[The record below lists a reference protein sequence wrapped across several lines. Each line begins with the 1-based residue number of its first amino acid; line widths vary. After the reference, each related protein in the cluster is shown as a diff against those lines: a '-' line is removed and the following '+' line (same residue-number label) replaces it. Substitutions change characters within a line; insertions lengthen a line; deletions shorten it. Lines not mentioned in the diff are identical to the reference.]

1 MSTAVSALSLV
12 SLTVITM
19 LAFAANSVLCRYALG
34 SNLMDAASFSALR
47 LITGAIFLLSLVY
60 FKDPAFKLAKPSQ
73 AKPSQA
79 KPRPVPVLAL
89 LAYMLGF
96 SFAYN
101 QLSAAT
107 GALLL
112 FGFVQITMLAFAL
125 RGGECPTLAGIAGY
139 AVAVSGLL
147 YLVAPGLESPPL
159 SYAGLMAIAGV
170 AWGIYSILGAGGR
183 DLTQATAQNFFYA
196 SLIAIFVSFSQIQNL
211 SITWQGALAAAV
223 SGAVTSGLGYSIW
236 YYLVGSI
243 RAMTAALAQL
253 SVPAIAA
260 VGGAL
265 LLLEPLNQRIVL
277 STLLTLGGTA
287 FVLVVTERK
296 PH

>member
-12 SLTVITM
+12 LLTVITM

-47 LITGAIFLLSLVY
+47 LMAGAIFLLSLVY
-60 FKDPAFKLAKPSQ
+60 FKDPAFKLAKP
-73 AKPSQA
+73 
-79 KPRPVPVLAL
+79 RTVPVLAL
-89 LAYMLGF
+89 LVYMLGF

-183 DLTQATAQNFFYA
+183 DPTQATAQNFFYA

>member
-19 LAFAANSVLCRYALG
+19 LAFAANSVLCCYALG

-60 FKDPAFKLAKPSQ
+60 FKDPAFKLAN
-73 AKPSQA
+73 
-79 KPRPVPVLAL
+79 PRPVPVLAL

-183 DLTQATAQNFFYA
+183 DPTQATAQNFFYA

-243 RAMTAALAQL
+243 RAVTAALAQL

>member
-1 MSTAVSALSLV
+1 MSTAVSGLSLV
-12 SLTVITM
+12 LLTVITM

-47 LITGAIFLLSLVY
+47 LIAGAIFLLSLVY
-60 FKDPAFKLAKPSQ
+60 FKDSAFKLAKP
-73 AKPSQA
+73 
-79 KPRPVPVLAL
+79 RTVPVLAL

-125 RGGECPTLAGIAGY
+125 RGGERPALAGIAGY

-183 DLTQATAQNFFYA
+183 DPTQATAQNFFYA

-243 RAMTAALAQL
+243 RAVTAALAQL

>member
-1 MSTAVSALSLV
+1 MSTAVSGLSLV
-12 SLTVITM
+12 LLTVITM

-34 SNLMDAASFSALR
+34 LNLMDAASFSALR
-47 LITGAIFLLSLVY
+47 LIAGAIFLLSLVY
-60 FKDPAFKLAKPSQ
+60 FKDSAFKLAKP
-73 AKPSQA
+73 
-79 KPRPVPVLAL
+79 RTVPVLAL
-89 LAYMLGF
+89 LTYMLGF

>member
-12 SLTVITM
+12 LLTVITM

-47 LITGAIFLLSLVY
+47 LIAGAIFLLSLVY
-60 FKDPAFKLAKPSQ
+60 FKDSAFKLAKP
-73 AKPSQA
+73 
-79 KPRPVPVLAL
+79 RTVPVLAL
-89 LAYMLGF
+89 LVYMLGF